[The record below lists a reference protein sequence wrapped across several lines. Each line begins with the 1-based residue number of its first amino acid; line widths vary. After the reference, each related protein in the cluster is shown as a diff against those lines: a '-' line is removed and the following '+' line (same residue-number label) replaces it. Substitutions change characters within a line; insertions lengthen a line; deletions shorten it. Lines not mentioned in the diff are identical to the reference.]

1 MSDAISGVHQND
13 DVLIVGGGSAGATM
27 AARSTEDPNRQR
39 LGLDSRRVLWQ
50 QSVQLPASMAATVA
64 AASGPQ
70 KCCRFTGPAAISSS
84 MRRLRSPVERWA

>member
-1 MSDAISGVHQND
+1 MSDAISGLHQND

-27 AARSTEDPNRQR
+27 AARSSEDPNRQR

-50 QSVQLPASMAATVA
+50 QSVQLPASIAATLA

-70 KCCRFTGPAAISSS
+70 KCWRCTPPAASRPS
-84 MRRLRSPVERWA
+84 MRRLRSPEERWA